1 MEVKD
6 TSLSEISGES
16 GIFCT
21 VVALAS
27 AEFADSCGILVQPK
41 KVYVVASSNPVM

>member
-16 GIFCT
+16 EYRT

-27 AEFADSCGILVQPK
+27 AEFALIPVNSFAQP
-41 KVYVVASSNPVM
+41 

>member
-27 AEFADSCGILVQPK
+27 AEFSLIPAVFFAQP
-41 KVYVVASSNPVM
+41 